1 LLLHIGAVIFL
12 FLFLYKTTNHLW
24 SSAFAAAFFA
34 LHPLRVESV
43 AWASERKDV
52 LSLFFGMAS
61 LYAYA
66 FYVRD
71 SRRSSYIICL
81 ILFALGLL
89 SKSMLVTLPFV
100 FLLMDYWPL
109 GRWQGETRPVQHL
122 GNLIVE
128 KTPFFVLTIA
138 SSIVTVWAQY
148 GTNPV
153 YTSLPA
159 RLGNTFVA
167 YVFYLKDT
175 FWPVHLA
182 LFYLPEDSFPAS
194 QIFVSGLIVLIIT
207 FSVLWTFRKLPFLFT
222 GWFWF
227 LGTLVP
233 VIGLVP
239 TNAFTADHYTYLPSI
254 GIAIMLSW
262 GIPALI
268 KSNDV
273 RKKILFP
280 TGIIVIAMISVMT
293 WKQCGY
299 WKNSLILWSHTIN
312 VTKNNSLAYNNLASA
327 LVDAGRIGEAIEH
340 HDMAIQIRPDNA
352 RFYADRGDAYAKLG
366 QYQLAIDDY
375 NDAILIRPG
384 VAVFHSDRGNI
395 HAKLGDYDT
404 AIQDYSEAIRISPD
418 TAEIYYNR
426 GTTHGEF
433 GELQS
438 AVDDFDMA
446 IRLKPGY
453 VDAYF
458 NRGSAYAK
466 MDRYP
471 EAIDD
476 FNRTILLDPD
486 YALAYYSR
494 GYAYLLQNNEAGCP
508 DARVVCDWGECRLL
522 DFARAKGL
530 CD

>member
-1 LLLHIGAVIFL
+1 
-12 FLFLYKTTNHLW
+12 
-24 SSAFAAAFFA
+24 
-34 LHPLRVESV
+34 
-43 AWASERKDV
+43 
-52 LSLFFGMAS
+52 
-61 LYAYA
+61 
-66 FYVRD
+66 
-71 SRRSSYIICL
+71 
-81 ILFALGLL
+81 
-89 SKSMLVTLPFV
+89 MLVTLPFV

-109 GRWQGETRPVQHL
+109 GRWQGELRPLQRL
-122 GNLIVE
+122 GKLMAE
-128 KTPFFVLTIA
+128 KIPFFILTIA

-148 GTNPV
+148 GTSLS

-159 RLGNTFVA
+159 RIGNMFVA

-175 FWPVHLA
+175 FWPAHLA
-182 LFYLPEDSFPAS
+182 LFYLSDDSFPAS
-194 QIFVSGLIVLIIT
+194 QIFISGLLVILITILVL
-207 FSVLWTFRKLPFLFT
+207 STFRKMPFLFA

-239 TNAFTADHYTYLPSI
+239 TNALTADHYTYLPSI

-268 KSNDV
+268 KSNDT
-273 RKKILFP
+273 RKKIILPAGILF
-280 TGIIVIAMISVMT
+280 IAMIGVMT
-293 WKQCGY
+293 WNQCGY
-299 WKNSLILWSHTIN
+299 WKNSITLWNHTIN
-312 VTKNNSLAYNNLASA
+312 VTKNNSLAYNNLALA
-327 LVDAGRIGEAIEH
+327 LVDAGRIEEAIKH
-340 HDMAIQIRPDNA
+340 LDTAIQIIPDNA
-352 RFYADRGDAYAKLG
+352 KFYADRGGVYTKLG
-366 QYQLAIDDY
+366 QYQLALHDY
-375 NDAILIRPG
+375 NEAIRISPG

-395 HAKLGDYDT
+395 HAKLGDYNA
-404 AIQDYSEAIRISPD
+404 AIKDYSEAIRIRPD

-438 AVDDFDMA
+438 AIDDFDMA
-446 IRLKPGY
+446 IRLKPDY
-453 VDAYF
+453 IDAYF

-466 MDRYP
+466 MGRYP
-471 EAIDD
+471 EAMED

-508 DARVVCDWGECRLL
+508 DARFVCDWGECLLL

-530 CD
+530 CN